1 MARADADDGAGSGSL
16 WLAFSLQ
23 AEKVFVL
30 AHRESRRRSH
40 FYVGTAHLLFG
51 LLGNARF
58 AAAQTL
64 QYLGV
69 NFERLEDE
77 LQRVMEEDPE
87 VPERSLEDIQAD
99 ARSWENFAAGHPDP
113 DWDEERQAQHRLLS
127 AHRGLVSQVFNERS
141 LGRRGYAAD
150 QVLGE
155 AQIALYEAFNSG
167 IGRSSDEEFSR
178 YATALMRQRIDER
191 LKLS

>member
-1 MARADADDGAGSGSL
+1 
-16 WLAFSLQ
+16 
-23 AEKVFVL
+23 
-30 AHRESRRRSH
+30 
-40 FYVGTAHLLFG
+40 
-51 LLGNARF
+51 
-58 AAAQTL
+58 
-64 QYLGV
+64 
-69 NFERLEDE
+69 
-77 LQRVMEEDPE
+77 MEEDPE

-155 AQIALYEAFNSG
+155 AQIVLYEAINSG
-167 IGRSSDEEFSR
+167 IGRSSDEEFSSYCAHETEDR
-178 YATALMRQRIDER
+178 REAET
-191 LKLS
+191 KLRARRRTTWAFAVG